1 MTEIKKVI
9 KSNTL
14 PIPVYERFGVYL
26 MKKNGECV
34 NYEYKDVRGRV
45 DSDGQ
50 FWVMLAGK
58 EHLLHDGLKFPKTEW
73 KQIIY
78 HDILDSDFYFML
90 ERAYNKQLNNR
101 ELTKLIKHHLV
112 FLEEMDNDTIEIKV
126 DGKYIMDKLESK
138 MQYLYE
144 DEFWERWYNRYILE
158 SEERKKIKLVV
169 YDTEFVITIDEK
181 NLLKYYHAARLVTD
195 RLNAYTVAYKD
206 CKTEHEI
213 ALMTMLDLALLSR
226 MKDRNESK

>member
-90 ERAYNKQLNNR
+90 ERAYNKQINYR

-126 DGKYIMDKLESK
+126 DGKYIMDYLESH
-138 MQYLYE
+138 MQYLYTE
-144 DEFWERWYNRYILE
+144 DEFWGRWYNRYILKGE
-158 SEERKKIKLVV
+158 SRQKIKLVV
-169 YDTEFVITIDEK
+169 YDTEFEITVDK
-181 NLLKYYHAARLVTD
+181 KDLDKFYYAARLVAD
-195 RLNAYTVAYKD
+195 RLNAYTAQYESRKP
-206 CKTEHEI
+206 EHEI
-213 ALMTMLDLALLSR
+213 ALMTMLDLAILSIVKR
-226 MKDRNESK
+226 SE